1 MWDKVEKELDRL
13 GKEGVISKTNSS
25 EWATPIVPIVKKNN
39 HIRICGDYKV
49 TVNKA
54 LKVDTYPMPRPRDVF
69 ATLSGGEKFTK
80 LDLCQAHV
88 QCTVDSEAKE
98 LLTLNTHKGKGLYT
112 INRLAFGIL

>member
-1 MWDKVEKELDRL
+1 
-13 GKEGVISKTNSS
+13 
-25 EWATPIVPIVKKNN
+25 
-39 HIRICGDYKV
+39 
-49 TVNKA
+49 
-54 LKVDTYPMPRPRDVF
+54 MPRPRDIF